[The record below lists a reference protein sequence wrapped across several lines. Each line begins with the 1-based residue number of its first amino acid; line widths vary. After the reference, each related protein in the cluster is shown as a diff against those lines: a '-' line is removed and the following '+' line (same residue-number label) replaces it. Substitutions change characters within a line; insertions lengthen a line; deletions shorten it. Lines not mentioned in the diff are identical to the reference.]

1 MNFSTQQIEAIVQ
14 RVIGQLMTR
23 GVDVRQGRAPANHAP
38 AGGRSLHGDTAMAAS
53 DTALLISGKVVTEE
67 CLATANAAGRAVRLQ
82 TGAIVTPSGHDFIR
96 RNSVIVAG
104 FSQSDQVAAT
114 TGRVIAASCHAAVS
128 AAATAGWM
136 LDQVGCEREAARI
149 AHAHPTQRTVCCVD
163 VPSITACLLNRR
175 ANTRA
180 AVLEPTAATEQLLTQ
195 MNPQVLVLESSRW
208 SFTALLRLL
217 KQLSRFGLNTPDG
230 WEEV

>member
-1 MNFSTQQIEAIVQ
+1 MNFNTQQIEAIVQ
-14 RVIGQLMTR
+14 SVIGQLVTR
-23 GVDVRQGRAPANHAP
+23 GVDVRQRRSMANRAANGNLLSH
-38 AGGRSLHGDTAMAAS
+38 DTAATADAAII
-53 DTALLISGKVVTEE
+53 ISGKVITEE

-82 TGAIVTPSGHDFIR
+82 TGAIVTPSGHDFMR
-96 RNSVIVAG
+96 RHSVTMAG
-104 FSQSDQVAAT
+104 FSKDEDVAAT
-114 TGRVIAASCHAAVS
+114 AGLVVASSCHAAAS
-128 AAATAGWM
+128 AAGTAGWK
-136 LDQVGCEREAARI
+136 LEEVSCEREAARVC
-149 AHAHPTQRTVCCVD
+149 HAQPSRRIVCCVD

-175 ANTRA
+175 PDTRA

-195 MNPQVLVLESSRW
+195 MNPHVLVLESSRW